1 MKKILL
7 LYVPV
12 LHAGYLN
19 IFKKYAKEI
28 DCLYILG
35 QEFTVEFAY
44 LEKEIRAIDPETMRR
59 VVESLGLIKS
69 VYILDHDSIKKLA
82 GVNIITAREG
92 VMERLIA
99 KYLSAENITYDT
111 VFLRWDEKHVTS
123 QKPVGYDR
131 VSHDSFDKKM
141 ITQASQEGSR
151 TSCWWR
157 EVGAVVV
164 RNGEIIMATH
174 NTHVPSEH
182 SPYALGDI
190 RDFIPAGKH
199 NEISSS
205 LHAEKSII
213 AEAARSVLEG
223 ASIYLSV
230 FPCPDCAKLIAHSGI
245 KKVYFSGGHASF
257 DGEVNLRAEKVEII
271 FVEN

>member
-99 KYLSAENITYDT
+99 KYLS
-111 VFLRWDEKHVTS
+111 WDEKHVTS